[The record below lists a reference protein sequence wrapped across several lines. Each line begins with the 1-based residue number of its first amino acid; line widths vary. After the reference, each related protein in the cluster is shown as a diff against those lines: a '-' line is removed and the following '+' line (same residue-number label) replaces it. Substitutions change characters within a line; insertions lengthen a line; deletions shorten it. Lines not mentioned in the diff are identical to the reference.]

1 MKVLFVANGKIFT
14 DEEMT
19 HLNKKQL
26 GGFKRVSGSSFIFD
40 VSGSASLL
48 ADLQNYC
55 HGQYI
60 GYNLFYFD
68 KEPVMFAYP

>member
-1 MKVLFVANGKIFT
+1 MKVLFVANAKIFT

-19 HLNKKQL
+19 HLNRKQMS
-26 GGFKRVSGSSFIFD
+26 GFKRISGSSFIFD
-40 VSGSASLL
+40 VSQYDCFL

-68 KEPVMFAYP
+68 KEPVMFSSP

>member
-14 DEEMT
+14 DVEMDYV
-19 HLNKKQL
+19 NKKKL
-26 GGFKRVSGSSFIFD
+26 TGVKRITGSSFMFD
-40 VSGSASLL
+40 VSESASVL

-60 GYNLFYFD
+60 SYNLYYFNE
-68 KEPVMFAYP
+68 EPVMFSSP

>member
-14 DEEMT
+14 DEEMNY
-19 HLNKKQL
+19 LNKKQL
-26 GGFKRVSGSSFIFD
+26 NGVKRMASSSFMFD
-40 VSGSASLL
+40 VSESASVL

-60 GYNLFYFD
+60 SYNLYYFNE
-68 KEPVMFAYP
+68 EPIMFSSP

>member
-1 MKVLFVANGKIFT
+1 MKVLFVVNGKIFT
-14 DEEMT
+14 DKEID
-19 HLNKKQL
+19 HLNIKQL
-26 GGFKRVSGSSFIFD
+26 NGFKRVSGSSFIFD
-40 VSGSASLL
+40 VSESASLL

-68 KEPVMFAYP
+68 KEPTMFAYP